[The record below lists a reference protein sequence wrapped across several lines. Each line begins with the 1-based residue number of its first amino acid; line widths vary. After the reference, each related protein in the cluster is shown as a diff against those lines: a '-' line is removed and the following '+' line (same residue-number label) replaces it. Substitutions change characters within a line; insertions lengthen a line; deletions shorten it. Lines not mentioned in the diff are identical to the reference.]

1 MVPEVNIVLVC
12 PGQPCLGR
20 LDHCAMFFVKV
31 KRTNPQKGA
40 FLGGGEQGTY
50 FQMPHSTAVF
60 FWAHRSFTLLAIG
73 HAPPMSSLELPG
85 TYEGSSCQRFEPEFW
100 SF

>member
-12 PGQPCLGR
+12 PGEPCLGR

-31 KRTNPQKGA
+31 KRTNPRKGV
-40 FLGGGEQGTY
+40 FLVGGAGY
-50 FQMPHSTAVF
+50 LLPNAPLDRSFF

>member
-31 KRTNPQKGA
+31 KRTNPRKGV
-40 FLGGGEQGTY
+40 FLVGGAGY
-50 FQMPHSTAVF
+50 LLPNAPLD
-60 FWAHRSFTLLAIG
+60 RSFFFGLIDHL
-73 HAPPMSSLELPG
+73 HCLPSV
-85 TYEGSSCQRFEPEFW
+85 TRPR
-100 SF
+100 